1 MNIRIAV
8 ITMTKNKKELATINT
23 TKNLLTIARNH
34 FSTYG
39 YEKTSLEA
47 IAKEANVT
55 RGAVYHHY
63 KNKKN
68 LFKAVLAL
76 VQHEVGLNVEQEAMT
91 SDDVW
96 EQLILGCVGFV
107 EAATKDANK
116 RILLIEAPNILEWTE
131 WKKTDNENSV
141 LLLEEQLLIAKEN
154 GLLIEFDL
162 HMIAHMIS
170 GALND
175 LSIYMAE
182 SNQIEKQQIYG
193 AVFHLVKGFRKDG

>member
-1 MNIRIAV
+1 
-8 ITMTKNKKELATINT
+8 MTKNKKELATINT

-47 IAKEANVT
+47 IAKEADVT

-76 VQHEVGLNVEQEAMT
+76 VQHEIGENVEREAMM
-91 SDDVW
+91 SEDIW

-107 EAATKDANK
+107 EAAILDTNK

-131 WKKTDNENSV
+131 WKKTDDENSV
-141 LLLEEQLLIAKEN
+141 LLLEEQLLIAKQS
-154 GLLIEFDL
+154 GLLIEFDI
-162 HMIAHMIS
+162 HVISHMIS
-170 GALND
+170 GALNE
-175 LSIYMAE
+175 LSIYLAGAG
-182 SNQIEKQQIYG
+182 QLDKQQIYV
-193 AVFHLVKGFRKDG
+193 AISHLLKGVRKDG